1 MPRYKNPPVV
11 EKKPV
16 QEIRAEIRSYIRN
29 ERDTTLKKYDLR
41 IFDSIFLT
49 NYNSL
54 TKI

>member
-29 ERDTTLKKYDLR
+29 ERDTVLKKCAR
-41 IFDSIFLT
+41 SR
-49 NYNSL
+49 NRN
-54 TKI
+54 